1 MEELIGKL
9 QELCEVNNIQRFSP
23 EEMTELLEEG
33 ETVDWIIE
41 QVLPEDPNQIAQEL
55 TILLGEVAAQ
65 VAPPPSTE
73 EEEGDKEGED
83 ATEDA
88 TPESMELALQQ
99 LKDIDLPPGV
109 DRAQLQQLMNS
120 PRGALLA
127 DFGTFCEEKG
137 VNPEI
142 GQGEMS
148 EAVQTLHEEWLDT
161 PRETLEGKK
170 PSEMLDGGR
179 LFPQKVETFRRE
191 APKVGRNDS
200 CPCGSGKKYKKCCGK
215 SH

>member
-1 MEELIGKL
+1 MEELIEKL
-9 QELCEVNNIQRFSP
+9 EQLCAANNIQRFSP

-33 ETVDWIIE
+33 ETIDWIIE
-41 QVLPEDPNQIAQEL
+41 QVLPEGPAQVALEL
-55 TILLGEVAAQ
+55 SDVLSEIAAQ
-65 VAPPPSTE
+65 VTPPPSTE
-73 EEEGDKEGED
+73 EDGEEKGGE
-83 ATEDA
+83 ESEEA
-88 TPESMELALQQ
+88 TPETMDLTLQE

-109 DRAQLQQLMNS
+109 DMEQVQQLMAS
-120 PRGALLA
+120 PRGALLT

-137 VNPEI
+137 VTPKAD
-142 GQGEMS
+142 QGEMS
-148 EAVQTLHEEWLDT
+148 EAEQSLHEEWLNT

-200 CPCGSGKKYKKCCGK
+200 CPCRSGKKYKKCCGK
-215 SH
+215 GG

>member
-55 TILLGEVAAQ
+55 STLLAEVAAQ

>member
-9 QELCEVNNIQRFSP
+9 QELCEANNIQRFSP

-41 QVLPEDPNQIAQEL
+41 QVLPEDPNQVALEL
-55 TILLGEVAAQ
+55 STILGEVAAQ

-73 EEEGDKEGED
+73 EEEGGKESE
-83 ATEDA
+83 EV
-88 TPESMELALQQ
+88 TPESMDLALQK

-109 DRAQLQQLMNS
+109 DMGQIQQLMAS
-120 PRGALLA
+120 PQGALLA

-137 VNPEI
+137 VNPEV

-148 EAVQTLHEEWLDT
+148 EAVQSLHEEWLAT
-161 PRETLEGKK
+161 PRQTLEGKK

-215 SH
+215 GR